1 MHDEIPP
8 LNALRERAFRFRK
21 EGGYAAHPIEAALSR
36 LPGLVE
42 AGAVESQG
50 RGRGTRYHLSRNFY
64 ATLGRSG
71 ATTRKKGL
79 DHETNKALL
88 EKHLIDSGTGGAP
101 MADLLQ
107 VLPAL
112 SRAHL
117 KRLLDELRTED
128 RAHLTGEKR
137 GARWSFPKNRR
148 YGSTNQVGTGK

>member
-1 MHDEIPP
+1 YARWENFLTAIK
-8 LNALRERAFRFRK
+8 RAIESCKTTGYDVGHHFRGVTK
-21 EGGYAAHPIEAALSR
+21 LI
-36 LPGLVE
+36 
-42 AGAVESQG
+42 
-50 RGRGTRYHLSRNFY
+50 
-64 ATLGRSG
+64 TLGRSG
-71 ATTRKKGL
+71 ATTRKRGL

-117 KRLLDELRTED
+117 KRLLDELRTEG

-137 GARWSFPKNRR
+137 GARWSFPKNRQ

>member
-21 EGGYAAHPIEAALSR
+21 EGRYAAHPIEATLSR

-42 AGAVESQG
+42 AGAVESVG

-64 ATLGRSG
+64 ATLGRSR
-71 ATTRKKGL
+71 ATTRKRGL

-117 KRLLDELRTED
+117 KRLLDELRTEG